1 MGYIGL
7 PHALETNR
15 ELQSHLSILP
25 PWNEQDRSATI
36 QVRRNLLTM
45 ELKGSVKSQ
54 RDGPAPRRSLGSSS
68 GLQYGSFVNSLSSL
82 TPKLDERPA
91 ISRRRAHI
99 AVAVLCYV
107 NLLNYMERY
116 TIAGVLLNIQT
127 FFDIKDST
135 AGLLQTV
142 FICSFL
148 LTAPLF
154 GYLGD
159 RYNRVHIMAVGL
171 TVWLVTA
178 TGSSFVTESHFW
190 LLVLLRGMV
199 GIGEASY
206 STIAP
211 TIIGD
216 LFTGGQRT
224 IMIAAFYI
232 FIPVG
237 SGLGYITGS
246 SIASLTGDWH
256 WSLRLTPIFGL
267 VGLILVVLL
276 CPDPPRGVAEN
287 NHQSSYLED
296 VKYLLKNKSYI
307 WSSLGVTAMA
317 FLTGALAF
325 WMPTFLFRAQ
335 VSQGLLAPCTQGSC
349 NAINS
354 LIFGAITVVSGIL
367 GVFIGTGLARWLRD
381 KVPNAD
387 PLICAGGM
395 LGSVPCLFISIFVAT
410 ASIPATYV
418 FIFIAEVLLSLNWPL
433 LADMLLYVVVPTR
446 RGTAE
451 ALQITVCHLLGDAG
465 SPYLIG
471 IISDAIQKSKP
482 PSTDWS
488 FPSLQYSF
496 LICPFVGIVG
506 GIFFLMTALY
516 INDDRMTAQ
525 QLVEGVETSLQV
537 PSPEPTVEM
546 NNTQNI

>member
-1 MGYIGL
+1 
-7 PHALETNR
+7 
-15 ELQSHLSILP
+15 
-25 PWNEQDRSATI
+25 
-36 QVRRNLLTM
+36 M
-45 ELKGSVKSQ
+45 EPKGSVASRQ
-54 RDGPAPRRSLGSSS
+54 DGPLPRLSLGSTS
-68 GLQYGSFVNSLSSL
+68 GLRYGSFVDSLSSL
-82 TPKLDERPA
+82 TPKPEERPA
-91 ISRRRAHI
+91 ISRRRAHV

-127 FFDIKDST
+127 FFDINDST

-159 RYNRVHIMAVGL
+159 RYNRVHIMAAGL
-171 TVWLVTA
+171 TVWLLTA
-178 TGSSFVTESHFW
+178 TGSSFVTQSYFW
-190 LLVLLRGMV
+190 LLVLLRGLV

-224 IMIAAFYI
+224 VMIAAFYI

-237 SGLGYITGS
+237 SGLGYIIGS
-246 SIASLTGDWH
+246 SLASVTGDWH
-256 WSLRLTPIFGL
+256 WSLRITPIFGL
-267 VGLILVVLL
+267 IGLILVVLL
-276 CPDPPRGVAEN
+276 CPNPPRGAAEN
-287 NHQSSYLED
+287 NHHDGNNRSSYLED
-296 VKYLLKNKSYI
+296 IKYLLKNKSYI
-307 WSSLGVTAMA
+307 WSTLGVTAMA

-335 VSQGLLAPCTQGSC
+335 VSQGFRPPCTKGSC
-349 NAINS
+349 NFIDS
-354 LIFGAITVVSGIL
+354 FIFGAITVVSGIL
-367 GVFIGTGLARWLRD
+367 GVCIGTGLARCLRD

-395 LGSVPCLFISIFVAT
+395 LGSVPCLFISIFIAT

-418 FIFIAEVLLSLNWPL
+418 FVFIAEVLLSLNWSL

-446 RGTAE
+446 RATAE

-496 LICPFVGIVG
+496 LICPFVGIIG

-516 INDDRMTAQ
+516 ISDDRMAAQ
-525 QLVEGVETSLQV
+525 HLVEVDTTLQGPTS
-537 PSPEPTVEM
+537 EPTVEM
-546 NNTQNI
+546 NNTQNM

>member
-1 MGYIGL
+1 
-7 PHALETNR
+7 
-15 ELQSHLSILP
+15 
-25 PWNEQDRSATI
+25 
-36 QVRRNLLTM
+36 M
-45 ELKGSVKSQ
+45 EPKGSVTFR
-54 RDGPAPRRSLGSSS
+54 RDGPLPRRSLGSTS
-68 GLQYGSFVNSLSSL
+68 GLRYGSFVDSLSSL
-82 TPKLDERPA
+82 TPKLEERPA

-116 TIAGVLLNIQT
+116 TIAGVLLNVQT
-127 FFDIKDST
+127 FFDIHDST

-171 TVWLVTA
+171 TVWLLTA
-178 TGSSFVTESHFW
+178 TGSSFVTKSYFW
-190 LLVLLRGMV
+190 LLVLLRGLV

-224 IMIAAFYI
+224 VMIAAFYI

-246 SIASLTGDWH
+246 SLASATGDWH
-256 WSLRLTPIFGL
+256 WSLRITPIFGL

-276 CPDPPRGVAEN
+276 CPNPPRGVAGN
-287 NHQSSYLED
+287 NHHDGNNRSSYLED
-296 VKYLLKNKSYI
+296 IKYLLKNKSYV

-335 VSQGLLAPCTQGSC
+335 VSRGLRPPCTTGSC
-349 NAINS
+349 NSIDS
-354 LIFGAITVVSGIL
+354 FIFGAITVVSGIL
-367 GVFIGTGLARWLRD
+367 GVCVGTGLARWLRD

-395 LGSVPCLFISIFVAT
+395 LGSVPCLFISIFIAT

-418 FIFIAEVLLSLNWPL
+418 FVFTAEVLLSLNWSL

-446 RGTAE
+446 RATAE

-482 PSTDWS
+482 PSADWS

-496 LICPFVGIVG
+496 LICPFVGIIG

-516 INDDRMTAQ
+516 ISDDRMAAR
-525 QLVEGVETSLQV
+525 QLVEDTSPQG
-537 PSPEPTVEM
+537 PTPERTAEI
-546 NNTQNI
+546 NIAQNI

>member
-1 MGYIGL
+1 
-7 PHALETNR
+7 
-15 ELQSHLSILP
+15 
-25 PWNEQDRSATI
+25 
-36 QVRRNLLTM
+36 M
-45 ELKGSVKSQ
+45 ELKGSVTIGQ
-54 RDGPAPRRSLGSSS
+54 DGPQPRPSLGSIS
-68 GLQYGSFVNSLSSL
+68 GLHYGSFVNSLSSL

-99 AVAVLCYV
+99 TVAVLCYV

-127 FFDIKDST
+127 FFDIHDST

-178 TGSSFVTESHFW
+178 TGSSFVTNSYFW
-190 LLVLLRGMV
+190 LLVLLRGLV

-206 STIAP
+206 STLAP

-237 SGLGYITGS
+237 SGLGYITGAS
-246 SIASLTGDWH
+246 LASLTGDWH
-256 WSLRLTPIFGL
+256 WSLRITPIFGL
-267 VGLILVVLL
+267 VGLFLVVLL
-276 CPDPPRGVAEN
+276 CPNPPRGVAEN
-287 NHQSSYLED
+287 NHHDGNIRSSYLED
-296 VKYLLKNKSYI
+296 IKYLLNNKSYI
-307 WSSLGVTAMA
+307 WSTLGVTAMA

-325 WMPTFLFRAQ
+325 WMPSFLFRAQ
-335 VSQGLLAPCTQGSC
+335 VSQGLRPPCTKGSC
-349 NAINS
+349 NSIDS
-354 LIFGAITVVSGIL
+354 FIFGAITVVSGIL
-367 GVFIGTGLARWLRD
+367 GVCIGTGLARWLRN

-418 FIFIAEVLLSLNWPL
+418 FVFIAELLLSLNWSL
-433 LADMLLYVVVPTR
+433 LADMLLYIVVPTR
-446 RGTAE
+446 RATAE
-451 ALQITVCHLLGDAG
+451 ALQITICHLLGDAG

-482 PSTDWS
+482 PSSSWS
-488 FPSLQYSF
+488 FLSLQYSF
-496 LICPFVGIVG
+496 LICPFVAIIG

-516 INDDRMTAQ
+516 ISDDRTAAQ
-525 QLVEGVETSLQV
+525 QLVEDTFLQG
-537 PSPEPTVEM
+537 PTPEPTVEM
-546 NNTQNI
+546 NNPQSG

>member
-1 MGYIGL
+1 
-7 PHALETNR
+7 
-15 ELQSHLSILP
+15 
-25 PWNEQDRSATI
+25 
-36 QVRRNLLTM
+36 M
-45 ELKGSVKSQ
+45 ELKRSVTFLH
-54 RDGPAPRRSLGSSS
+54 DGPPPRRSLGSIS
-68 GLQYGSFVNSLSSL
+68 GLQYGSLVNSLSSL
-82 TPKLDERPA
+82 APITNETPA
-91 ISRRRAHI
+91 ISRRRSFI

-127 FFDIKDST
+127 FFNINDST
-135 AGLLQTV
+135 AGLLQTI

-159 RYNRVHIMAVGL
+159 RYNRVYIMAAGL
-171 TVWLVTA
+171 SVWLLTA
-178 TGSSFVTESHFW
+178 TGSSFVPKSYFW
-190 LLVLLRGMV
+190 LLVLLRGLV

-256 WSLRLTPIFGL
+256 WSLRITPILGV
-267 VGLILVVLL
+267 VGLILVLFL
-276 CPDPPRGVAEN
+276 CPNPPRGAAEN
-287 NHQSSYLED
+287 NQHGVNGRSSYLED
-296 VKYLLKNKSYI
+296 IKYLLKNKSYI

-325 WMPTFLFRAQ
+325 WMPSFLYRAQ
-335 VSQGLLAPCTQGSC
+335 VSQGLQPPCTKGSC
-349 NAINS
+349 NSIDS
-354 LIFGAITVVSGIL
+354 YIFGAITVVSGIL
-367 GVFIGTGLARWLRD
+367 GVCIGTGLARWLRN

-395 LGSVPCLFISIFVAT
+395 LGSVPCLFITIFVAT

-418 FIFIAEVLLSLNWPL
+418 FIFIAEVLLSLNWSL
-433 LADMLLYVVVPTR
+433 LADMLLYIVVPTKR
-446 RGTAE
+446 ATAE

-471 IISDAIQKSKP
+471 AISDAIHSSKP
-482 PSTDWS
+482 SSTEWS
-488 FPSLQYSF
+488 FSSLQYSF
-496 LICPFVGIVG
+496 LICPFVGILG
-506 GIFFLMTALY
+506 GVFFLMTALY
-516 INDDRMTAQ
+516 ISDDRTAAQ
-525 QLVEGVETSLQV
+525 QLTIDPPQQC
-537 PSPEPTVEM
+537 PTHEPTAEM
-546 NNTQNI
+546 TNVPNK